1 MIERLQNIGA
11 VLRYNLQILAA
22 NLWWTLVGPL
32 VLAVITFIP
41 LFLERQ
47 EFRPSQAAGLA
58 EGLMPIIGAFIC
70 AHALDAELRRQAD
83 EVLRAKR
90 KPFWRTLLLRL
101 TLGLLVT
108 FGFGL
113 AALGIA
119 RIALGE
125 FVLWKLFLAGVPSTL
140 FLAMVGL
147 IVALLVR
154 NAILSMILPLMYW
167 LMDYGLGWYFNP
179 LLVLSSYKFYLWE
192 AEGVMAPLTEA
203 ADWDW
208 WWISKIALG
217 VVAAGLFV
225 AIMRQ
230 VGRTSS

>member
-32 VLAVITFIP
+32 VLTVITFVP

-47 EFRPSQAAGLA
+47 EFRPSKAAGLA

-70 AHALDAELRRQAD
+70 AHALDAELRRRAD

-90 KPFWRTLLLRL
+90 KPLWRTLLLRL
-101 TLGLLVT
+101 ALGLLVS

-140 FLAMVGL
+140 FLAMLGL
-147 IVALLVR
+147 LVALWVR
-154 NAILSMILPLMYW
+154 NAILSLILPLMYW
-167 LMDYGLGWYFNP
+167 LIDYGLGWYFNP
-179 LLVLSSYKFYLWE
+179 LLALSGYKYLLWK
-192 AEGVMAPLTEA
+192 AEGEMAPMT
-203 ADWDW
+203 WFSDW
-208 WWISKIALG
+208 WWVSKIGLV

-225 AIMRQ
+225 AVMRQ